1 MQPVRVSKPPGALP
15 CFVAIDF
22 ETADRGM
29 DSACA
34 VGLVRVVG
42 AEIVERLHF
51 LIRPPR
57 QSFPFSYIHGI
68 TWAHVAK
75 EPTFADLWPQIDA
88 QLRGVDFVAAH
99 NASFDRLVL
108 RACCE
113 QARLPLPELR
123 FECSMRLAR
132 AAWNLRP
139 TRLPDVCRHLGISLH
154 HHDALSDAEACAR
167 IVLAARGQRAEPK
180 LLGQ

>member
-1 MQPVRVSKPPGALP
+1 MQRVRGGKPPVAP
-15 CFVAIDF
+15 SSFVAIDF
-22 ETADRGM
+22 ETADRGP

-42 AEIVERLHF
+42 AEIVERTHF

-57 QSFPFSYIHGI
+57 QAFLFSYVHGI
-68 TWAHVAK
+68 TWARVAK

-99 NASFDRLVL
+99 NASFDRSVL

-113 QARLPLPELR
+113 QARLPVPEVR
-123 FECSMRLAR
+123 FECSLRLAR
-132 AAWNLRP
+132 AAWGLQQN
-139 TRLPDVCRHLGISLH
+139 RLPDLCRHLGISLR
-154 HHDALSDAEACAR
+154 HHDALSDAEACAH
-167 IVLAARGQRAEPK
+167 IVIAAFAQRVVY
-180 LLGQ
+180 

>member
-1 MQPVRVSKPPGALP
+1 MQSARRSKPPVVP
-15 CFVAIDF
+15 SSFVAVDF
-22 ETADRGM
+22 ETADRGP

-42 AEIVERLHF
+42 AEIVERTHF

-57 QSFPFSYIHGI
+57 QAFLFSYVHGI
-68 TWAHVAK
+68 TWAHVAN
-75 EPTFADLWPQIDA
+75 EPTFADLWPRINA

-99 NASFDRLVL
+99 NASFDKTVL

-113 QARLPLPELR
+113 QARLPVPQVR

-132 AAWNLRP
+132 AAWNVRP
-139 TRLPDVCRHLGISLH
+139 TRLPDVCRRLGISLR

-167 IVLAARGQRAEPK
+167 IVIAAQCVI
-180 LLGQ
+180 L